1 MAANNRSV
9 FTTCYSFHRPVYQS
23 PWSYGP
29 GDWINDRIHLHI
41 LLILVPW
48 LVPDMGWFFRLGF
61 TVALVAICLIHLGR
75 STYDQAGLNGKIA
88 ELTSGAH
95 LMEAHTTYT
104 IRCPNW
110 NQSPALGRVE
120 YVTPY
125 VHAMAFYGMYQDDIR
140 HLANYEASFNYF
152 PISRFYSQSYAGQE
166 DYVIAWMYPAEEKFA
181 DLKPNYQLIYQSKSK
196 NLKLFQRQQVTVVA
210 LSGWRRENGKQLA
223 IHFDFQPTGGE
234 TAEDHHAIGKDT
246 NYVSGQFGGVTRKQH
261 QGNKKIGLQARD
273 FVWDTDDAAFKINL
287 PNGTYAVT
295 NYF

>member
-75 STYDQAGLNGKIA
+75 STYDQARLNGKIA

-104 IRCPNW
+104 IRCPTGI
-110 NQSPALGRVE
+110 S
-120 YVTPY
+120 
-125 VHAMAFYGMYQDDIR
+125 
-140 HLANYEASFNYF
+140 HL
-152 PISRFYSQSYAGQE
+152 
-166 DYVIAWMYPAEEKFA
+166 
-181 DLKPNYQLIYQSKSK
+181 
-196 NLKLFQRQQVTVVA
+196 
-210 LSGWRRENGKQLA
+210 
-223 IHFDFQPTGGE
+223 H
-234 TAEDHHAIGKDT
+234 
-246 NYVSGQFGGVTRKQH
+246 
-261 QGNKKIGLQARD
+261 
-273 FVWDTDDAAFKINL
+273 
-287 PNGTYAVT
+287 
-295 NYF
+295 